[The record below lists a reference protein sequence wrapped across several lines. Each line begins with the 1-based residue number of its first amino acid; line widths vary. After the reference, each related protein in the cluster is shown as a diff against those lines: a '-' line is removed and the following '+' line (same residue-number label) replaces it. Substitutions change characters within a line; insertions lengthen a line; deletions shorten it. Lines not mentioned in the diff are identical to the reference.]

1 VQLILSPEEKTLI
14 IGIGNE
20 YRSDDGVGL
29 VVARR
34 LRPRVG
40 DAFAVIEQTGE
51 GASLIEA
58 WRGAGSVIVIDAVTS
73 GAEPGT
79 IHRFEAN
86 TETLPKSLFRYSTH
100 AFSLAEAIELARA
113 LGELP
118 SRLVVYGI
126 EANDFTAGVGLSSA
140 VDEAA
145 RQLEELLF
153 ERSF

>member
-1 VQLILSPEEKTLI
+1 MTASHEEKALI

-34 LRPRVG
+34 LRRRAG
-40 DAFAVIEQTGE
+40 EAFAVIEQTGE

-58 WRGAGSVIVIDAVTS
+58 WRGAGSIIVVDAVLS

-86 TETLPKSLFRYSTH
+86 TQTVPKSFFRYSTH
-100 AFSLAEAIELARA
+100 AFSLAEAIELARV

-118 SRLVVYGI
+118 PRLVVYGI
-126 EANDFTAGVGLSSA
+126 EGNNFSAGVGLSPA

-145 RQLEELLF
+145 RQLEEQLF
-153 ERSF
+153 ETNF

>member
-1 VQLILSPEEKTLI
+1 
-14 IGIGNE
+14 
-20 YRSDDGVGL
+20 
-29 VVARR
+29 
-34 LRPRVG
+34 
-40 DAFAVIEQTGE
+40 
-51 GASLIEA
+51 LIEA